1 MRRRFKLFRARV
13 SADEAQAAALIIA
26 ETTLVFLNALGLT
39 PERTPIALYASLP
52 GELDALPLLRRL
64 AESQYPTLLPV
75 AGEKATPL
83 TFRLWRPGDALV
95 AGRFGLREP
104 TPDAPEMGPKIVFAP
119 LLAFDAKGGRLG
131 FGGGYYDAT
140 LADLRASKKLL
151 AAGGLAFARQEA
163 AEIPMEKHDA
173 RLDFVVTEQ
182 QILTFT
188 ETSCDFSSSAT

>member
-1 MRRRFKLFRARV
+1 MRRRFKTLRARV
-13 SADEAQAAALIIA
+13 SADEARAAALKIA
-26 ETTLVFLNALGLT
+26 DATLGFLNALGLT
-39 PERTPIALYASLP
+39 PECAPVALYASLP

-64 AESQYPTLLPV
+64 AEHQYPTLLPV
-75 AGEKATPL
+75 AAEKATPL

-104 TPDAPEMGPKIVFAP
+104 APDAPEIVPGIVFAP
-119 LLAFDAKGGRLG
+119 LLAFDANGGRLG
-131 FGGGYYDAT
+131 FGGGFYDVT
-140 LADLRASKKLL
+140 LSGLRARGKLL
-151 AAGGLAFARQEA
+151 AAGGLAFALQEA